1 MDVTLQAA
9 PADGRQ
15 QAGSLR
21 GLQRALVVFG
31 FAMAG
36 VIIGLVGY
44 GLWVGHDRALTSA
57 AIETG
62 RLSRVLEQQTAQTV
76 EVIDRTL
83 ATAFVTTQG
92 LSSPP
97 FDPTVSAR
105 LRQLLI
111 GAPQMVAISVLD
123 ASGRVIQDSRADQAA
138 ASTPLTQAE
147 YARTGAAPC
156 RSRAC

>member
-1 MDVTLQAA
+1 MNLQAA

-31 FAMAG
+31 FVMAG
-36 VIIGLVGY
+36 IIIGLVGY
-44 GLWVGHDRALTSA
+44 GLWIGHDRALA
-57 AIETG
+57 AAALETG

-97 FDPTVSAR
+97 FDPTIAAE

-123 ASGRVIQDSRADQAA
+123 ASGRVVALTMRVERRA
-138 ASTPLTQAE
+138 AS
-147 YARTGAAPC
+147 
-156 RSRAC
+156 